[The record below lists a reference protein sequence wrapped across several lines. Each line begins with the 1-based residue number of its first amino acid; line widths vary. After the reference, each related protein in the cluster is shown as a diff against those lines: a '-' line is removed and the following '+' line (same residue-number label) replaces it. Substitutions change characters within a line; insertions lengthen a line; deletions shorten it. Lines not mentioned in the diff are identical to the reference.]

1 MSSKG
6 EEKIIKILQKENIN
20 FEREK
25 SFSDLK
31 NGAFKFDFYLPDD
44 NICIEFDGA
53 QHFKKVDFFQRQ
65 RTDFLL
71 YQENDRRKNSY
82 CLANNIKLYRIPFWE
97 EDEINS
103 FSDILKESHL
113 VKNRYHNDN
122 LWRQKK

>member
-1 MSSKG
+1 MSKG
-6 EEKIIKILQKENIN
+6 EDKIIQILQREKIN

-25 SFSDLK
+25 GFKDLK
-31 NGAFKFDFYLPDD
+31 NGLFKFDFYIPDKE
-44 NICIEFDGA
+44 ICIEFDGA

>member
-1 MSSKG
+1 MSKG
-6 EEKIIKILQKENIN
+6 EDKIIQILQKEKIK

-25 SFSDLK
+25 SFKDLK
-31 NGAFKFDFYLPDD
+31 NGAFKFDFYIPDKE
-44 NICIEFDGA
+44 ICIEFDGA

-103 FSDILKESHL
+103 FNDILKESHL

>member
-1 MSSKG
+1 MSKG
-6 EEKIIKILQKENIN
+6 EDKIIQILQREKIN

-25 SFSDLK
+25 SFKDLK
-31 NGAFKFDFYLPDD
+31 NGLFKFDFYIPDKE
-44 NICIEFDGA
+44 ICIEFDGA

>member
-6 EEKIIKILQKENIN
+6 EDKIIQILQREKIN

-25 SFSDLK
+25 SFKDLK
-31 NGAFKFDFYLPDD
+31 NGSFKFDFYIPDKE
-44 NICIEFDGA
+44 ICIEFDGA

-97 EDEINS
+97 ENEINS

-122 LWRQKK
+122 LWRNKK